1 MKKIIAQIISFI
13 KVSQKFILN
22 DIWKISLTEI
32 NWHKKLLIK
41 LVRTFTLA
49 FRGFKED
56 KVNLRASAL
65 TFYSIL
71 SVVPVMAM
79 AFGIAKGFGFEE
91 KMKLLLQENLKGQ
104 EEVATFLIDFSGNML
119 NSVKGG
125 WIFGVGL
132 VFLLWTVMQVLG
144 NIENAFNSIWQV
156 KRSRVFFRKFSDYFS
171 IMLVAP
177 ILILVSSSAQIVII
191 EMVDRITSE
200 IAIIGYIGPF
210 IYSLIKLI
218 PFVLIWLLFTFIYM
232 VMPNTKVNFGSA
244 LIAGIVAGTTFQLL
258 QFFYIHFQI
267 GVSKYNAIYGS
278 FAALPLFL
286 VWLNW
291 SWLIVLFGAEI
302 SFSAQNHHQYEF
314 ESDIKTLSLRSKRLT
329 SLYILQYIIGHFE
342 KSDPPQTAQN
352 ISINLKL
359 PVRLV
364 RLLLYE
370 MVECHV
376 LAETPSKDF
385 KEPAFLPARNLQ
397 TLTMHFV
404 IEQLN
409 NTGLEYTFSDNED
422 AALKKLVNKLDAF
435 EKMVEASNE
444 NSLLSQISSI
454 T

>member
-1 MKKIIAQIISFI
+1 MKKLTTKIIAFI
-13 KVSQKFILN
+13 KAVQNFIIL
-22 DIWKISLTEI
+22 DIWKTNLTDI
-32 NWHKKLLIK
+32 HFYKKVLIK
-41 LVRTFTLA
+41 LIRTFTLA

-65 TFYSIL
+65 TYYSIL

-79 AFGIAKGFGFEE
+79 AFGVAKGFGFEE

-104 EEVATFLIDFSGNML
+104 EEVANFLIDFSGNML

-125 WIFGVGL
+125 WIFGIGL

-177 ILILVSSSAQIVII
+177 ILILVSSSAQVMVI
-191 EMVDRITSE
+191 EMVDKITHE
-200 IAIIGYIGPF
+200 IAFLGYIGPA

-218 PFVLIWLLFTFIYM
+218 PYVLIWLLFTFIYM
-232 VMPNTKVNFGSA
+232 VMPNTKVKFGSA
-244 LIAGIVAGTTFQLL
+244 LIAGIVAGTTFQIL

-314 ESDIKTLSLRSKRLT
+314 ERDIKSLSLRSKRLI
-329 SLYILQYIIGHFE
+329 SLYILQHIIGDFN
-342 KSDPPQTAQN
+342 SGNLPQTAQN
-352 ISINLKL
+352 ISIALKL

-364 RLLLYE
+364 RHLLYE
-370 MVECHV
+370 MVESHIV
-376 LAETPSKDF
+376 AETPSKDI
-385 KEPAFLPARNLQ
+385 KEPAFLPAKNIQ
-397 TLTMHFV
+397 TLSLHYV
-404 IEQLN
+404 SEKLN
-409 NTGLEYTFSDNED
+409 AAGSEFSFLDKEVPALQMLEKKRLN
-422 AALKKLVNKLDAF
+422 LKN
-435 EKMVEASNE
+435 
-444 NSLLSQISSI
+444 
-454 T
+454 